1 MKAYAALYGRVHP
14 LEKASSFEK
23 KEVGIFE
30 SYQEK
35 GPMERRAVAGTT
47 ERSHSNE
54 HNSLISN
61 KIVLQEDIPKV
72 SFFQTLS
79 FLSK

>member
-14 LEKASSFEK
+14 LEKASSFGK
-23 KEVGIFE
+23 KDVGIFE

-35 GPMERRAVAGTT
+35 GPRERRAVAGTT

-54 HNSLISN
+54 HSSLIAN

-72 SFFQTLS
+72 SLLQKLS
-79 FLSK
+79 FI